1 MSLQLFSQLLA
12 ALKPGAKLLL
22 LGDENQ
28 LASVDAG
35 NVLAELCHSGLLAS
49 CTSPKVV
56 NRLTVNYR
64 SKDNKALCDYTD
76 ALVADDGKPDVD
88 GLFNGGQGEKHG
100 LFHAIE
106 IIDNKSEREKQLKE
120 VVAST
125 LDGLKIK
132 FGEDAQERRLVDCWK
147 APRSLEEAFAIIDS
161 FKILSPVR
169 EGLYGIVSLN
179 HIMRK
184 YLDMKGEYDNGVPVL
199 ITENDSVT
207 GLQNGDVGVCYKGQ
221 VWFKQSVGDD
231 GKEKTQAYNPVQLPP
246 HECAFAMT
254 MHKSQ
259 GSDSKNVLMV
269 LPDKDSA
276 LLTREL
282 VYTGITRTKTNFML
296 LAKRAILE
304 KAQSRKTVRWSG
316 LGKRLGL

>member
-1 MSLQLFSQLLA
+1 M
-12 ALKPGAKLLL
+12 
-22 LGDENQ
+22 
-28 LASVDAG
+28 
-35 NVLAELCHSGLLAS
+35 
-49 CTSPKVV
+49 
-56 NRLTVNYR
+56 
-64 SKDNKALCDYTD
+64 
-76 ALVADDGKPDVD
+76 
-88 GLFNGGQGEKHG
+88 
-100 LFHAIE
+100 
-106 IIDNKSEREKQLKE
+106 
-120 VVAST
+120 
-125 LDGLKIK
+125 
-132 FGEDAQERRLVDCWK
+132 DCWK

-254 MHKSQ
+254 IHKSQ
-259 GSDSKNVLMV
+259 GSDYKNVLMV